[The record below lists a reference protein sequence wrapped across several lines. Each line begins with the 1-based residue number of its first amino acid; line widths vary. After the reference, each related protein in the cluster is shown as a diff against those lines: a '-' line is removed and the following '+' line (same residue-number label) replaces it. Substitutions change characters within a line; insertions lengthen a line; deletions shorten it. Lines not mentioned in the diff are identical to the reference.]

1 MQLRSMSVD
10 VLSNVATFLHIG
22 FKFTAKN
29 GMKNRRE
36 EKEEEEDEKPK
47 LRAYR
52 TKICVQCM
60 NSMTF
65 SFLHQLLSHSVSL

>member
-29 GMKNRRE
+29 GMKNRS
-36 EKEEEEDEKPK
+36 KKAEEEDEKPK